1 MLSLG
6 IWKGD
11 AREDRTQG
19 LKKWGEL
26 RGILNEFLDCLVKMV
41 PDFFFFL
48 TKTPLRIPKANL
60 CISH

>member
-41 PDFFFFL
+41 PDFFLFFNKN
-48 TKTPLRIPKANL
+48 TSEDP
-60 CISH
+60 

>member
-41 PDFFFFL
+41 PDFFFF
-48 TKTPLRIPKANL
+48 
-60 CISH
+60 